1 MSLAMGQYS
10 REVAQNG
17 RRYFLNLMREMNS
30 LREEEQRKEFERLN
44 SMENKLKNLQL
55 KFQKVKCPH
64 LVRQVPQFRN
74 LWNFSGTFLQILHL
88 QILRSVRCRSLPKQI
103 HEIFAS

>member
-44 SMENKLKNLQL
+44 SMENKLQLLQA
-55 KFQKVKCPH
+55 KFAKEK
-64 LVRQVPQFRN
+64 
-74 LWNFSGTFLQILHL
+74 
-88 QILRSVRCRSLPKQI
+88 
-103 HEIFAS
+103 